1 MLYFAMP
8 PRSFLSYDYQN
19 DKDSI
24 SNVVTTEKTKFEAEC
39 QTQFDDN
46 NDLDEQWMN
55 LVKQMDNDRSHI
67 TYNLSELALSFCDK
81 LLEMS
86 NDVFPWT
93 NDVTYQF
100 LATVVGISRWISKI
114 TPCSGDCTDSN
125 KEALD
130 KLNFYSK
137 KWKRGVETKNP
148 GKTQYLFFLNYDFVA
163 NLSDFTQN
171 FPTASHEQQ
180 TSMIQTLVLQLIFLF
195 ETGFKF
201 QSAAIELFE
210 LAQNTIDSV
219 SQENSGSDNEVVM
232 LCNICL
238 HLIRVGIRLLPSF
251 SVKALKKVEDERF
264 SKTFLPESDDLFE
277 VLLNNLAKSL
287 SKLRHSPGTGNGDP
301 QIKELFKIVE
311 HENKKSYEE
320 YQKPEFIE
328 ITETLR
334 LPLKQIDS
342 SELAEFETERSQIL
356 KVMEFC
362 MDILA
367 KEKFKSVATELYEL
381 AENKIKSMS
390 SETLKS
396 NVKVVSFCNMCLN
409 LVRVGIG
416 LLPPLS
422 VKAQKEVGDEKFSET
437 FLPESRDL
445 SEVLLNNLAES
456 LSKLRHS
463 FGTGN
468 GHAQIQKIFEIVEHE
483 NQESYQEYQPPEKK
497 NSQTEEP
504 PSIKITRSLRLP
516 LRQINSSELA
526 EFETERSQILKLME
540 FCVDVLTKEKTEIS
554 SDYYIEP
561 IIIGEEKTELA
572 PGHDSKPN
580 TV

>member
-219 SQENSGSDNEVVM
+219 SQENPGSENEIVM
-232 LCNICL
+232 FCNICL
-238 HLIRVGIRLLPSF
+238 NLIRVGVRLLPSF
-251 SVKALKKVEDERF
+251 SVKALKKVKDGRF
-264 SKTFLPESDDLFE
+264 SKTFLPESD
-277 VLLNNLAKSL
+277 
-287 SKLRHSPGTGNGDP
+287 
-301 QIKELFKIVE
+301 
-311 HENKKSYEE
+311 
-320 YQKPEFIE
+320 
-328 ITETLR
+328 
-334 LPLKQIDS
+334 
-342 SELAEFETERSQIL
+342 
-356 KVMEFC
+356 
-362 MDILA
+362 
-367 KEKFKSVATELYEL
+367 
-381 AENKIKSMS
+381 
-390 SETLKS
+390 
-396 NVKVVSFCNMCLN
+396 
-409 LVRVGIG
+409 
-416 LLPPLS
+416 
-422 VKAQKEVGDEKFSET
+422 
-437 FLPESRDL
+437 DL